1 MSPVV
6 WASPVTGTNFAL
18 GSYGRIFVYTFCLI
32 NIIMLITISDDAKKM
47 TTLNNLLKG
56 HNSFSYL

>member
-18 GSYGRIFVYTFCLI
+18 GSYGRITFCLI
-32 NIIMLITISDDAKKM
+32 NIIMLITLSDDAKKM